1 MAIMNSS
8 GGMSD
13 MTPWLERKYANQEE
27 QTAIQANE
35 AATKANVGAAQAGLY
50 DTQAA
55 VMPAEV
61 ASQVGLRGAQAEFER
76 QRAAMH
82 PLDVRSSAGLRGQ
95 EARKLGMSNDYGE
108 AVYGKARSGLS
119 SMSSDDLI
127 RKLNAGEKFNKGTA
141 NVKNMKTGQTRV
153 TDENGNGHPRVD
165 TVPAM
170 LAEGEAVL
178 NAGAAERMG
187 RDEIRQLNKQG
198 LRDMKM
204 GGMEPVMKKG
214 GRLGPFSGVSS
225 EYRDGTNF
233 ARTSPTNDAE
243 YHPTEYTEPRDPEH
257 DAEHMA
263 QPLGA
268 GGQGYSLNC
277 GTAKVMKMSKY
288 ADGTSDA
295 GGHGTSDT
303 PVAVNNAGTP
313 GGRGRNIGAKFVGIR
328 GYADGIDHVPAESE
342 TELDNF
348 ARQRDR
354 NQIDEAVPAGT
365 PVGYEAAGQQASVTP
380 SRDTARLRQAFGLTA
395 QGFANGTAD
404 VQAPQPVQSP
414 DTVYAAEGDENILR
428 RGWDA
433 AKGMGGRAMEGLR
446 GLTQAAPVD
455 LGTVG
460 GAPSA
465 TAAAPTSAAATD
477 LAAKQAA
484 AVQSAR
490 AAMGETPSMA
500 AQGVR
505 GMAAPAMGSAAPVA
519 QAGGRG
525 LAYEAGQ
532 ATGRALSGLRSAGV
546 GAVPAIG
553 GALAAG
559 QALSE
564 MPSEFYNDPNVP
576 TSEKALQAGRT
587 FARSALPFVGG
598 AVGSGVA
605 PVAGTVGGAA
615 LGGALASQIEPKGEA
630 LRKWEADRVAESAK
644 AVSPAA
650 QPATP
655 AAKAEQQAAAPQ
667 LSLRGLA
674 TMGTLMGHQGAASVL
689 RDLTDRETNAVSAAA
704 KAAKLSDVS
713 IFDPATLDEKTG
725 QVKPGAERKDLSEQF
740 NTQYMPMYAKQRAQ
754 ANPNEKLTP
763 AQLQAEAQLSFNLN
777 RAAEEYALKS
787 GKGFT
792 FTRPILPQRTEYISD
807 LPSLSRII
815 GRARG
820 ENEWKEGIW
829 DKGGIVVTDGHGGN
843 DAQKQVIPIEFLDKS
858 WLNSPDM
865 SLMVKSLIKENA
877 AK

>member
-1 MAIMNSS
+1 MASMNSS
-8 GGMSD
+8 GGMSE
-13 MTPWLERKYANQEE
+13 MAPWLERKYANQEE

-50 DTQAA
+50 STQAA

-61 ASQVGLRGAQAEFER
+61 ASQVGLRGAQADYAS
-76 QRAAMH
+76 QQAAMH
-82 PLDVRSSAGLRGQ
+82 PLEVKSLAGLRGQ
-95 EARKLGMSNDYGE
+95 QARGLGLSNEFGE
-108 AVYGKARSGLS
+108 SVYGKAGGAISG
-119 SMSSDDLI
+119 MSSDDVL
-127 RKLNAGEKFNKGTA
+127 RLLNGGRRNGDA

-153 TDENGNGHPRVD
+153 TDEDGNGHPRVD

-198 LRDMKM
+198 LRDMDM
-204 GGMEPVMKKG
+204 GRGVEPVMKKG
-214 GRLGPFSGVSS
+214 GRLGPFEGVEHGYRKGTAGVSCHTGS
-225 EYRDGTNF
+225 DFIT
-233 ARTSPTNDAE
+233 AD
-243 YHPTEYTEPRDPEH
+243 EH
-257 DAEHMA
+257 NQMTVRHFDE
-263 QPLGA
+263 
-268 GGQGYSLNC
+268 
-277 GTAKVMKMSKY
+277 
-288 ADGTSDA
+288 GTSDA

-303 PVAVNNAGTP
+303 PGAVNMAGTP

-365 PVGYEAAGQQASVTP
+365 PVGYEAAGQQGSVTP
-380 SRDTARLRQAFGLTA
+380 SRDTARLRQMFGLTA
-395 QGFANGTAD
+395 QGFANGAAD
-404 VQAPQPVQSP
+404 VQAMQMRQDP

-446 GLTQAAPVD
+446 GLTQAAPAD

-465 TAAAPTSAAATD
+465 AAAPTSAAATD

-505 GMAAPAMGSAAPVA
+505 GMAAPAMESMAPAV

-532 ATGRALSGLRSAGV
+532 ATGKALSGLRGAGV

-553 GALAAG
+553 GALTAG

-564 MPSEFYNDPNVP
+564 MPADFYNDPNVP

-598 AVGSGVA
+598 AVGSGIA

-615 LGGALASQIEPKGEA
+615 LGGALASQIEPKGES

-650 QPATP
+650 QPTTP
-655 AAKAEQQAAAPQ
+655 AAREEQQAAAPK
-667 LSLRGLA
+667 LTLRGLA

-689 RDLTDRETNAVSAAA
+689 RDLTDRETNAVTAAA
-704 KAAKLSDVS
+704 KAGKLAEVQ

-725 QVKPGAERKDLSEQF
+725 QVKPGAERKDLSAQF
-740 NTQYMPMYAKQRAQ
+740 NDQYMPLYARQRAQ
-754 ANPNEKLTP
+754 ANPNEKITP

-777 RAAEEYALKS
+777 RAAEEYGAKS

-792 FTRPILPQRTEYISD
+792 FTRPLLPNKTEYIAD
-807 LPSLSRII
+807 LPSLTRII

-820 ENEWKEGIW
+820 ENEWKEGIF
-829 DKGGIVVTDGHGGN
+829 DKGGIVVTDGLE
-843 DAQKQVIPIEFLDKS
+843 KQVLPIRFLDEK

-865 SLMVKSLIKENA
+865 SLKVKSLIKENS